1 MKHLYLLGQT
11 LTNLLEH
18 NRSILSNNTV
28 PLQIGEAVESIQ
40 KVINENFPNED
51 LIKLALNA
59 LPDNAKKNGVYSEE
73 DLIRRFDKVE
83 LMANQV
89 SLVGSEY
96 SNLFDYIKSIAYSY
110 VRPLKEYEFEMSLKP
125 VQKKEI
131 SEAELNGTADVNPKE
146 WDTYDIVK
154 RARLSI
160 DNHNLEQALKYAN
173 QLKGEPRKIAQDWIR
188 DTKDHLEVKQ
198 AIQLVQAKV
207 AALNLQQ
214 INVINQ

>member
-83 LMANQV
+83 LIPIQN
-89 SLVGSEY
+89 
-96 SNLFDYIKSIAYSY
+96 
-110 VRPLKEYEFEMSLKP
+110 
-125 VQKKEI
+125 
-131 SEAELNGTADVNPKE
+131 
-146 WDTYDIVK
+146 
-154 RARLSI
+154 
-160 DNHNLEQALKYAN
+160 
-173 QLKGEPRKIAQDWIR
+173 KI
-188 DTKDHLEVKQ
+188 TP
-198 AIQLVQAKV
+198 
-207 AALNLQQ
+207 
-214 INVINQ
+214 